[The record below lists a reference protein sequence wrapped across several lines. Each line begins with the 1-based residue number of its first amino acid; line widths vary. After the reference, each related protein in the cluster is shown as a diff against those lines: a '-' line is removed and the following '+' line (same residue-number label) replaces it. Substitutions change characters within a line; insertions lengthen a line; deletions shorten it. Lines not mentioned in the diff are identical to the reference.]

1 MSGEKK
7 SELRKLKPTELDLK
21 DIERYFTR
29 QRFHATLI
37 FTCVF
42 SEAAVRYP
50 PVKRVA
56 PLVWTGFVRYNY
68 VKSVSLV

>member
-37 FTCVF
+37 FHLRFFRSSC
-42 SEAAVRYP
+42 
-50 PVKRVA
+50 
-56 PLVWTGFVRYNY
+56 
-68 VKSVSLV
+68 